1 MMETITRS
9 ELVAL
14 RLKKSVEA
22 LNRLTGEIDELK
34 QRLSLV
40 EVHNQ
45 ELQDLVDRIGES
57 AASLTSSITQSLEGL
72 DDNVDFIANEEE
84 NEEIAAAED
93 FASSGS
99 TDVDFDF

>member
-1 MMETITRS
+1 METITRS

-45 ELQDLVDRIGES
+45 ELQDLIDRIGES

-93 FASSGS
+93 FASSGA